1 MAEQE
6 TNQQGQTTASDDPKK
21 YRGPWGHIIRG
32 MWRTP
37 LGLFGVVLTTV
48 SITLMILGMVVDL
61 LGVVHNPYVGIIT
74 YMVLPG
80 GMIMGLT
87 IIPVAAWLRRK
98 QFHKYGIVKEHLQI
112 NLSDHKHRSFII
124 GFIIVTIVN
133 ITVLVLVGY
142 EGYHFTDSPYFC
154 GMVCHDVMAPE
165 YTAYQRSPH
174 VKVACVECHIGP
186 GADWFVQAKIS
197 GLRQVIAVLADSYSR
212 PIPAPVEHL
221 RPARDT
227 CEHCHWPDKF
237 HGKRVK
243 TFTHF
248 TNSDQINPK
257 VNEMSLH
264 IGGHNTQTGEFE
276 GIHWHVSKDVQISY
290 LATDIKRTQIA
301 RVRVK
306 RPDGSEE
313 EFVKEDIEVPEGGGE
328 LEWRVM
334 DCIDCHNRP
343 THIYDMPDEV
353 VDFGLLSRRIN
364 PEIEGIRED
373 SLIAL
378 QREYPSREEAQEKIP
393 EHLLALQKLRGEKQ
407 AEENVEAIKVAGEY
421 LVESYLNN
429 IWPKMNVTW
438 GTYQGHLGH
447 KYFDESGFGCF
458 RCHDEEHTSEA
469 GNYIKMDCDLCHD
482 EPE

>member
-1 MAEQE
+1 
-6 TNQQGQTTASDDPKK
+6 
-21 YRGPWGHIIRG
+21 

-37 LGLFGVVLTTV
+37 LGMFGLVLTTV
-48 SITLMILGMVVDL
+48 SITLMILGMIVDL

-74 YMVLPG
+74 YMALPG
-80 GMIMGLT
+80 GMILGLI
-87 IIPVAAWLRRK
+87 IIPLAAYLRRK
-98 QFHKYGIVKEHLQI
+98 QYHKYGIVKEHLQI
-112 NLSDHKHRSFII
+112 NLSDHKHRTFII
-124 GFIIVTIVN
+124 GFIILTIVN

-186 GADWFVQAKIS
+186 GAEWFVQAKIS
-197 GLRQVIAVLADSYSR
+197 GLRQVLAVLADSYSR

-227 CEHCHWPDKF
+227 CETCHWPDKF
-237 HGKRVK
+237 HGKRIK

-248 TNSDQINPK
+248 TNSDQINPE

-264 IGGHNTQTGEFE
+264 IGGHNPTTGEFE
-276 GIHWHVSKDVQISY
+276 GIHWHVSKDVEVSY
-290 LATDIKRTQIA
+290 LAVDRKRTQVA
-301 RVRVK
+301 RVKVK

-313 EFVKEDIEVPEGGGE
+313 EFVKDGIEVPVGE
-328 LEWRVM
+328 NEPEWRVM

-343 THIYDMPDEV
+343 THIYDLPEDV
-353 VDFGLLSRRIN
+353 VDFGLLSKRIN

-378 QREYPSREEAQEKIP
+378 QREYPSRDEAALNMGD
-393 EHLLALQKLRGEKQ
+393 HLIALQKLRGEKQ
-407 AEENVEAIKVAGEY
+407 YEKYADDIEKAGAY
-421 LVESYLNN
+421 LVESYMNN
-429 IWPKMNVTW
+429 VWPAMNVTW
-438 GTYQGHLGH
+438 GTYPSHLGH
-447 KYFDESGFGCF
+447 RRFDETGFGCW
-458 RCHDEEHTSEA
+458 RCHDDEHESEA
-469 GNYIKMDCDLCHD
+469 GNFIKMDCDLCHD

>member
-1 MAEQE
+1 MAENETKQE
-6 TNQQGQTTASDDPKK
+6 GQTPAGGDPKK

-37 LGLFGVVLTTV
+37 LGMFGMVLTTV
-48 SITLMILGMVVDL
+48 SITLMILGMIVDL
-61 LGVVHNPYVGIIT
+61 LGIVRNPYVGIIT
-74 YMVLPG
+74 YMVMPG
-80 GMIMGLT
+80 GMIMGLI
-87 IIPVAAWLRRK
+87 IIPIAAWLRRK
-98 QFHKYGIVKEHLQI
+98 QYHKYGIVKEHLQI

-124 GFIIVTIVN
+124 GFIILTIVN

-154 GMVCHDVMAPE
+154 GMVCHKVMAPE

-186 GADWFVQAKIS
+186 GAEWFVQAKIS
-197 GLRQVIAVLADSYSR
+197 GLRQVLAVMADSYSR

-248 TNSDQINPK
+248 TNKDQINPE

-264 IGGHNTQTGEFE
+264 IGGHNPQTGEFE
-276 GIHWHVSKDVQISY
+276 GIHWHVSKDVEVSY
-290 LATDIKRTQIA
+290 LSVDDKRTQVA

-313 EFVKEDIEVPEGGGE
+313 EFVKEDIEVPEGEE
-328 LEWRVM
+328 LAWRVM

-353 VDFGLLSRRIN
+353 VDFGLLSKRIN
-364 PEIEGIRED
+364 PDIEGIRED

-378 QREYPSREEAQEKIP
+378 QREYPSREEAAARIG
-393 EHLLALQKLRGEKQ
+393 EHLLALQKLRGEKK
-407 AEENVEAIKVAGEY
+407 AEENIEAIRVAGEY
-421 LVESYLNN
+421 LVESYMNN
-429 IWPKMNVTW
+429 IWPEMNVTW

>member
-1 MAEQE
+1 MAEND
-6 TNQQGQTTASDDPKK
+6 TNQTTSNGDTKK

-32 MWRTP
+32 MWRSP

-48 SITLMILGMVVDL
+48 SITLMILGMIVEG
-61 LGVVHNPYVGIIT
+61 LGIVHNPYVGIIT

-80 GMIMGLT
+80 GMIMGLL
-87 IIPVAAWLRRK
+87 IIPLAAYVRRR

-124 GFIIVTIVN
+124 GFVVLTIVN
-133 ITVLVLVGY
+133 VTVLVLVGY

-154 GMVCHDVMAPE
+154 GVVCHKVMAPE

-186 GADWFVQAKIS
+186 GAEWFVQAKIS
-197 GLRQVIAVLADSYSR
+197 GLRQVLAVMADSYSR

-227 CEHCHWPDKF
+227 CEQCHWPDKF
-237 HGKRVK
+237 HGKKIK

-248 TNSDQINPK
+248 SNNDQINPQ
-257 VNEMSLH
+257 VNDIALH
-264 IGGHNTQTGEFE
+264 IGGHNPRTGDFE
-276 GIHWHVSKDVQISY
+276 GIHWHVSKDVEVSY
-290 LATDIKRTQIA
+290 LAADKKRTQIA

-306 RPDGSEE
+306 RPDGSTE
-313 EFVKEDIEVPEGGGE
+313 EFIKDDIEMPEGGEGE
-328 LEWRVM
+328 TEWRVM

-353 VDFGLLSRRIN
+353 VDFGLQSGNIN

-378 QREYPSREEAQEKIP
+378 KRDYPSRDEAAAKIG
-393 EHLLALQKLRGEKQ
+393 EHLIALQKLRGEKQ
-407 AEENVEAIKVAGEY
+407 VEKYESDINKAAEY
-421 LVESYLNN
+421 LLGAYMNN
-429 IWPKMNVTW
+429 IWPQMAVTW
-438 GTYQGHLGH
+438 GTYPGHLGH
-447 KYFDESGFGCF
+447 QHFDETGFGCW
-458 RCHDEEHTSEA
+458 RCHDDEHESES
-469 GNYIKMDCDLCHD
+469 GNFIKMDCDLCHD